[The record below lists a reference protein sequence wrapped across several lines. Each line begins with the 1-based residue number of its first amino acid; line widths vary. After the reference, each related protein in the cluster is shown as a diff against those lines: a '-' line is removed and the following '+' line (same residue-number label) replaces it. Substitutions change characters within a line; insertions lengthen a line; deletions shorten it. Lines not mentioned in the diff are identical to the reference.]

1 MSCGSMSTLGRVI
14 IFDGPMPEEM
24 LVNGEAGELERLMR
38 YRSARSKR

>member
-1 MSCGSMSTLGRVI
+1 MSTLGRVI

-24 LVNGEAGELERLMR
+24 LVNGEVGELERLLP